1 MDNNIINHLVPMIT
15 LNNGAKIPQIGFG
28 TLNVPPDRNP
38 TKENTAITAKIVQEA
53 IEAGYRHIDTAQMYG
68 NEKGVGDGIAASG
81 IPRREIFITS
91 KLGNGNHKPADVY
104 RSFNETL
111 KKLGVEYLDLFLMH
125 WPLPTLFNGDFVS
138 TWKAMA
144 ELLEQGKV
152 RSIGVSNFQPTHLD
166 KIINET
172 GIVPVVNQ
180 IEIHPGFN
188 NQASVDATLSH
199 GINIEAWSPL
209 KQGKML
215 DNTAITGIAISH
227 EKTNAQI
234 ILRWHIQHGYI
245 VFPKS
250 MHKERMIENISV
262 FDFTLSPEEMAII
275 DALDE
280 GEAGRTGPNPDTFDW
295 VPK

>member
-1 MDNNIINHLVPMIT
+1 MNINISNHLVPTIT

-38 TKENTAITAKIVQEA
+38 SKENTAITANIVQEA
-53 IEAGYRHIDTAQMYG
+53 VEVGYRLIDTAQMYG

-81 IPRREIFITS
+81 IPRKEIFITS
-91 KLGNGNHKPADVY
+91 KLGNGNHKPDDVY

-111 KKLGVEYLDLFLMH
+111 EKLGVEYLDLFLMH
-125 WPLPTLFNGDFVS
+125 WPLPTLYNGDFVS

-144 ELLEQGKV
+144 ELHVEGLV
-152 RSIGVSNFQPTHLD
+152 RSIGVSNFQPVHLD
-166 KIINET
+166 KIKNET

-188 NQASVDATLSH
+188 NQAAVNSTRSH
-199 GINIEAWSPL
+199 GINVEAWSPL

-215 DNTAITGIAISH
+215 DNTAISVIAKSH

-250 MHKERMIENISV
+250 MRKERMIENISV
-262 FDFTLSPEEMAII
+262 FDFTLSPEEMTII